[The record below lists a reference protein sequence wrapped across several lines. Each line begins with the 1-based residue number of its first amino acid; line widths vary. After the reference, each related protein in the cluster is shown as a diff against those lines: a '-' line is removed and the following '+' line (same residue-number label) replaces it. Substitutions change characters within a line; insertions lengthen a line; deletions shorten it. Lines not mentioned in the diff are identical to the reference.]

1 MLNKK
6 FSLNFFFIISLL
18 LIIYYFLY
26 PKFLIKDEVKKTET
40 EVVEDTLYSSNVIN
54 DVSYTTKDSNG
65 NEYIINSLIGEIDFN
80 NSDIIYLTNVKAVI
94 KLKNDNLI
102 TITSDFGK
110 YNIDNF
116 DTIFSKN
123 VLIKYLDNSIKG
135 EYLDFSLNRSTMM
148 ISRDVVYKN
157 LENVMKADVIEMNIN
172 TRDVKIFMYEED
184 KKVKI
189 QNKN

>member
-6 FSLNFFFIISLL
+6 ISLIFFFIITLV
-18 LIIYYFLY
+18 LIMYYFLY
-26 PKFLIKDEVKKTET
+26 PKLFIEDEIKKTET
-40 EVVEDTLYSSNVIN
+40 EEVEDLLYSSNVIN

-94 KLKNDNLI
+94 KLKNANLI

-123 VLIKYLDNSIKG
+123 VLIKYLDNNIKG
-135 EYLDFSLNRSTMM
+135 EYLDFSLSRNTMM
-148 ISRDVVYKN
+148 ISRDVVYN
-157 LENVMKADVIEMNIN
+157 NIENVMKADVIEMNIN
-172 TRDVKIFMYEED
+172 TKDVKIFMYEKD

-189 QNKN
+189 QNKD

>member
-6 FSLNFFFIISLL
+6 ISLIFFFIITLV
-18 LIIYYFLY
+18 LIMYYFLY
-26 PKFLIKDEVKKTET
+26 PKLFIEDEIKKTET
-40 EVVEDTLYSSNVIN
+40 EEVEDLLYSSNVIN

-94 KLKNDNLI
+94 KLKNANLI

-123 VLIKYLDNSIKG
+123 VLIKYLDNNIKG
-135 EYLDFSLNRSTMM
+135 EYLDFSLSRNTMM
-148 ISRDVVYKN
+148 ISRDVVYN
-157 LENVMKADVIEMNIN
+157 YIENVMKADVIEMNIN
-172 TRDVKIFMYEED
+172 TKDVKIFMYEKD

-189 QNKN
+189 QNKD

>member
-6 FSLNFFFIISLL
+6 ISLIFFFIITLV
-18 LIIYYFLY
+18 LIMYYFLY
-26 PKFLIKDEVKKTET
+26 PKLFIEDEIKKTET
-40 EVVEDTLYSSNVIN
+40 EEVEDLLYSSNVIN

-65 NEYIINSLIGEIDFN
+65 NEYIINWLIGEINFN

-94 KLKNDNLI
+94 KLKNANLI

-123 VLIKYLDNSIKG
+123 VLIKYLDNNIKG
-135 EYLDFSLNRSTMM
+135 EYLDFSLSRNTMM
-148 ISRDVVYKN
+148 ISRDVVYN
-157 LENVMKADVIEMNIN
+157 NIENVMKADVIEMNIN
-172 TRDVKIFMYEED
+172 TKDVKIFMYEKD

-189 QNKN
+189 QNKD

>member
-6 FSLNFFFIISLL
+6 ISLIFFFIITLF
-18 LIIYYFLY
+18 LIMYYFLY
-26 PKFLIKDEVKKTET
+26 PKLFIEDEIKKTET
-40 EVVEDTLYSSNVIN
+40 EEVEDLLYSSNVIN

-94 KLKNDNLI
+94 KLKNANLI

-123 VLIKYLDNSIKG
+123 VLIKYLDNNIKG
-135 EYLDFSLNRSTMM
+135 EYLDFSLSRNTMM
-148 ISRDVVYKN
+148 ISRDVVYN
-157 LENVMKADVIEMNIN
+157 NIENVMKADVIEMNIN
-172 TRDVKIFMYEED
+172 TKDVKIFMYEKD

-189 QNKN
+189 QNKD